1 MIGTIITP
9 SQFVGSVMTL
19 CVDKRG
25 VQRSSTNID
34 NDRIM
39 MTYVLPLSEIVLD
52 FHDKLKS
59 LSSGYASFDYEDNGY
74 VETNLV
80 RLDVHLNGTNVEEL
94 STIVHL
100 TKVNSHAKDLV
111 HRLKELIPR
120 QMVQIAIQAS
130 VGSKVIA
137 RETLKAFR
145 KDVTAKLYGGD
156 VTRRMKLLKNQAEGK
171 KKMRSIA
178 NINVPRDTFIKV
190 LKR

>member
-1 MIGTIITP
+1 
-9 SQFVGSVMTL
+9 MTL

-39 MTYVLPLSEIVLD
+39 MTYILPLSEIVLD

-80 RLDVHLNGTNVEEL
+80 RLDVLLNGTNVEEL
-94 STIVHL
+94 SSIVHL
-100 TKVNSHAKDLV
+100 TKVNSYAKDLV
-111 HRLKELIPR
+111 RRLKELIPR